1 MRMPTQTAVTG
12 SMAPN
17 TEVSVEPMF
26 LMARTSARLLRSVQ
40 IPASP
45 GFPGYPV
52 RDGLLLRLSLFIP
65 VKRRILRQKG
75 KRGISF
81 SAPYSRDFS

>member
-26 LMARTSARLLRSVQ
+26 LMARTSARLDSLVPDTYS
-40 IPASP
+40 I
-45 GFPGYPV
+45 
-52 RDGLLLRLSLFIP
+52 DNGLYHR
-65 VKRRILRQKG
+65 
-75 KRGISF
+75 
-81 SAPYSRDFS
+81 